1 MLSQPKKQVLRGYE
15 MKVYVYR
22 LHDNKLH
29 VSYKNVESVT
39 IEFGETLNQYVI
51 RYHKNNAMEIARYY
65 THFFIIE
72 SFND

>member
-15 MKVYVYR
+15 MKVNVYK

-29 VSYKNVESVT
+29 KSYKNVESVT

-51 RYHKNNAMEIARYY
+51 RYNKKGIATITRLY
-65 THFFIIE
+65 THYFVVE
-72 SFND
+72 TYNY